1 MGCNTSQELK
11 TKDGAAIDAVS
22 NGESTEPSAPQLEL
36 ADGGGSKSSNN
47 HTNHAKS
54 NSIISNGDAKTAT
67 NGKGGGSS
75 AATTTAT
82 NGLDRSCD
90 KAEITELNDDVEEE
104 GKTQIS
110 NTYFTH
116 LPTPI

>member
-22 NGESTEPSAPQLEL
+22 NGETEPSAPQLEL
-36 ADGGGSKSSNN
+36 ADGGSKSSNN

-54 NSIISNGDAKTAT
+54 NSIISNGDAKSAT
-67 NGKGGGSS
+67 NSKGGS

-82 NGLDRSCD
+82 NGIDRSCD
-90 KAEITELNDDVEEE
+90 KAEITELNDDVEDE
-104 GKTQIS
+104 GRTRNS
-110 NTYFTH
+110 T
-116 LPTPI
+116 LPIPRK